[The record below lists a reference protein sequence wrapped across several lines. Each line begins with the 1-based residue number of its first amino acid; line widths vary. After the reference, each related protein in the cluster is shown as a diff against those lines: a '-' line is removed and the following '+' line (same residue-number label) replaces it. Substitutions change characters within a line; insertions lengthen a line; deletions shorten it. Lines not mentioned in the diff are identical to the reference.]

1 MISARFKSA
10 LVKTLDR
17 LIDPGFLSPGVVQG
31 AGVLRETC
39 VVRIASEGSLDTR
52 SASFAPAAGLS
63 RTSRSN
69 SNHMP

>member
-1 MISARFKSA
+1 MVRSGPIKSTSLKA
-10 LVKTLDR
+10 DR
-17 LIDPGFLSPGVVQG
+17 PRLLSPGVVQG

-39 VVRIASEGSLDTR
+39 VVRIASEGFLDTR

-69 SNHMP
+69 SNHLP